1 MNIPVGATRLT
12 VYDDNSG
19 YYGAYS
25 DNSDGSVT
33 LTAPEGYSLYVR
45 GEIQTAEEADSLVI
59 YDGADANAPKLLK
72 KYGEEEFYD
81 IYSSGRSLTFRF
93 KSNAEWNSYG
103 LQLSVFVLKKSGSG
117 AVAIYEADGYKMA
130 RIDGA
135 YNGKDTVN
143 IEEDIEVDNVE
154 FNREF
159 STVNDGYSTLMLPF
173 DVYAGQLNGVDTIL
187 AFSAIEDM
195 QVDGKTKK
203 IVVVENLWSS
213 SVYSED
219 VMLQANTPYLVKMW
233 NSQLSIDGPV
243 TLRKT
248 ENTILELGDGWQV
261 HGTTAYKKWQTGD
274 PELGSVYG
282 FAANA
287 KDSVKVG
294 QFVKAGSGAYIKPFR
309 AYLLHN
315 ASNPEPRPAPA
326 GHVSVWRDNGIP
338 EEIDVVIVDGKKR
351 AGIAGSD
358 SQPGDGRTVIGTI
371 NTRTGEIKFKSTYDL
386 KGRPV
391 SGTPKAKGMYIKG
404 KR

>member
-1 MNIPVGATRLT
+1 M
-12 VYDDNSG
+12 
-19 YYGAYS
+19 
-25 DNSDGSVT
+25 
-33 LTAPEGYSLYVR
+33 
-45 GEIQTAEEADSLVI
+45 
-59 YDGADANAPKLLK
+59 
-72 KYGEEEFYD
+72 
-81 IYSSGRSLTFRF
+81 
-93 KSNAEWNSYG
+93 
-103 LQLSVFVLKKSGSG
+103 
-117 AVAIYEADGYKMA
+117 
-130 RIDGA
+130 
-135 YNGKDTVN
+135 
-143 IEEDIEVDNVE
+143 
-154 FNREF
+154 
-159 STVNDGYSTLMLPF
+159 
-173 DVYAGQLNGVDTIL
+173 NGVDTIL

-213 SVYSED
+213 SDYSED

-233 NSQLSIDGPV
+233 DSQLSIYGSV

-248 ENTILELGDGWQV
+248 ENTVLELGDGWQV

-326 GHVSVWRDNGIP
+326 GHVSVWRNDELP
-338 EEIDVVIVDGKKR
+338 EEIDIVVIDGNKR
-351 AGIAGSD
+351 GGIAGSD